1 MTIYTI
7 YLATNVVNG
16 KQYVGFDSAWP
27 RRKNSHLTSAFSKSP
42 KQYKQHF
49 HDAIKKHGREN
60 FTWEVI
66 YQSLEL
72 DHTLSVMEHHF
83 ISQYRTYVGY
93 SDCNGYNLTL
103 GGEGQKG
110 RLMSDE
116 TKRKKS
122 VALKGKPSPQSRPI
136 VTPFGV
142 FAGLTTAS
150 TELNIPTRT
159 IACRIRSK
167 NPEWYYQ
174 GYPKEP
180 SVTQIRTGS
189 SRQCSTPFGLF
200 DSVRECSNISGLPES
215 TIHDRCNSN
224 HFNEW
229 CFTGVQTKHGVR
241 SIITPHGQFISTR
254 EASRVLKINPST
266 IQAHLRSKH
275 KPDWSYTK

>member
-27 RRKNSHLTSAFSKSP
+27 RRKKSHLTAAFSKSP

-122 VALKGKPSPQSRPI
+122 VALKGKPSFRSKRV
-136 VTPFGV
+136 VTPMGV
-142 FAGLTTAS
+142 FAGIKMAADALHIHS
-150 TELNIPTRT
+150 RT
-159 IACRIRSK
+159 IMCRI
-167 NPEWYYQ
+167 N
-174 GYPKEP
+174 
-180 SVTQIRTGS
+180 SVTQLDWYWEDSPKERTDQPITKGLA
-189 SRQCSTPFGLF
+189 RGCNTPFGKFSSIRACNLAT
-200 DSVRECSNISGLPES
+200 NIPLS
-215 TIHDRCNSN
+215 TIADRCHS
-224 HFNEW
+224 
-229 CFTGVQTKHGVR
+229 Q
-241 SIITPHGQFISTR
+241 SITDWYFMETSTQQKRGQ
-254 EASRVLKINPST
+254 APS
-266 IQAHLRSKH
+266 L
-275 KPDWSYTK
+275 